1 MYDYYDIRQSEIVTA
16 NLIPICLGS
25 AKNLFRYNKTVL
37 EKKSLYTI
45 QEFNLN
51 WVLLKIY

>member
-25 AKNLFRYNKTVL
+25 AENLFRYNKTVL

-45 QEFNLN
+45 QEFNLD